1 MPLRTAARALLF
13 ALLVAGCAQ
22 RPATVEYNT
31 QGKFPPPPPEKPAIA
46 AVQQVPGSMIVKPG
60 DSVYVIA
67 RRYNVS
73 TRALI
78 ETNRLTPPYKL
89 LVGQVLRLPRGRV
102 HTVVS
107 GDTLYGISRSYG
119 IDMNALA
126 RANRLAPPYLL
137 LVGQRLNVPVISAA
151 ATQTATQ
158 PATQTATQT
167 ATLPVAPSPAPKV
180 DTTAKAPPAPLIPTP
195 PPRSSGRFLWPVQ
208 GTILSK
214 FGPKSGGF
222 HNDGI
227 NISAP
232 RGAPV
237 YAAEA
242 GVVAYAG
249 NELRGYGNLL
259 LIRHAE
265 GWTTAY
271 AHNETLLVTRG
282 DTVRRGQTVAKV
294 GSSGNV
300 TAPQSHFEL
309 RRGTKVV
316 DPLKYLASN

>member
-1 MPLRTAARALLF
+1 MTVCAVTRALLF
-13 ALLVAGCAQ
+13 ALLVAGCVQ
-22 RPATVEYNT
+22 RPATVEYKT
-31 QGKFPPPPPEKPAIA
+31 QGDIPPPPLEKPAIA
-46 AVQQVPGSMIVKPG
+46 AVQQVPGSITVKAG
-60 DSVYVIA
+60 DSVHVIA

-78 ETNRLTPPYKL
+78 EMNRLKPPYKL
-89 LVGQVLRLPRGRV
+89 LVGRVLRLPRGRV
-102 HTVVS
+102 HTVVR

-126 RANRLAPPYLL
+126 RANRLAPPFLL
-137 LVGQRLNVPVISAA
+137 LVGQRLTVPVASAA

-158 PATQTATQT
+158 TA
-167 ATLPVAPSPAPKV
+167 APPVEPPPAPKV
-180 DTTAKAPPAPLIPTP
+180 DTTAKAPPTAPIPTP
-195 PPRSSGRFLWPVQ
+195 PPRSSGRFLWPVK
-208 GTILSK
+208 GTVLSK
-214 FGPKSGGF
+214 FGPKTGGF

-259 LIRHAE
+259 LVRHAD

-271 AHNETLLVTRG
+271 AHNEVLLVGRG
-282 DTVRRGQTVAKV
+282 DTVRRGQTIAKI

-300 TAPQSHFEL
+300 TTPQSHFEL

>member
-31 QGKFPPPPPEKPAIA
+31 QGKFPPPPQKPAIA
-46 AVQQVPGSMIVKPG
+46 AVQQVPGSMTVKPG

-158 PATQTATQT
+158 T
-167 ATLPVAPSPAPKV
+167 ATLLVAPSPAPKV

>member
-31 QGKFPPPPPEKPAIA
+31 QGKFPPPPQKPAIA
-46 AVQQVPGSMIVKPG
+46 AVQQVPGSMTVKPG
-60 DSVYVIA
+60 DSVYIIA

-158 PATQTATQT
+158 T
-167 ATLPVAPSPAPKV
+167 ATLLVAPSPAPKV

>member
-1 MPLRTAARALLF
+1 MRAVGRALLF
-13 ALLVAGCAQ
+13 ALLVAGCVQ
-22 RPATVEYNT
+22 RPATVEYKA
-31 QGKFPPPPPEKPAIA
+31 QGDVPSPPPEKTAIA
-46 AVQQVPGSMIVKPG
+46 SVQQVPGSMTVKPG
-60 DSVYVIA
+60 DSVHVIA

-78 ETNRLTPPYKL
+78 EMNRLTPPYKL
-89 LVGQVLRLPRGRV
+89 LAGQVLRLPRGRV
-102 HTVVS
+102 HTVVR
-107 GDTLYGISRSYG
+107 GDTLYGISRRYG

-137 LVGQRLNVPVISAA
+137 LVGQRLTVPVTSAA
-151 ATQTATQ
+151 A
-158 PATQTATQT
+158 PQT
-167 ATLPVAPSPAPKV
+167 ATLPVEPTPKV
-180 DTTAKAPPAPLIPTP
+180 DATAKAPPAPLIPTP
-195 PPRSSGRFLWPVQ
+195 PPRSGGQFLWPVQ

-271 AHNETLLVTRG
+271 AHNEALLVTRG

>member
-1 MPLRTAARALLF
+1 MTVRAAARALLF
-13 ALLVAGCAQ
+13 ALLVAGCVQ
-22 RPATVEYNT
+22 RPATVEYKAA
-31 QGKFPPPPPEKPAIA
+31 GDVPPPPAEKPTITAVRQAPASIA
-46 AVQQVPGSMIVKPG
+46 VKSG
-60 DSVYVIA
+60 DSVHIIA

-73 TRALI
+73 MRALI
-78 ETNRLTPPYKL
+78 EMNRLKPPYKL

-102 HTVVS
+102 HTVVR
-107 GDTLYGISRSYG
+107 GDTLYGISRNYG

-137 LVGQRLNVPVISAA
+137 LVGQRLNVPVTSAA
-151 ATQTATQ
+151 AMQTA
-158 PATQTATQT
+158 A
-167 ATLPVAPSPAPKV
+167 VAVEPPSPAPKV
-180 DTTAKAPPAPLIPTP
+180 DTTAKAPPTAPIPTP
-195 PPRSSGRFLWPVQ
+195 PPRSSGRFLWPVK
-208 GTILSK
+208 GTVLSK

-237 YAAEA
+237 LAAEA

-259 LIRHAE
+259 LIRHAD

-271 AHNETLLVTRG
+271 AHNDVLLVGRG
-282 DTVRRGQTVAKV
+282 DTVRRGQTIAKI

-316 DPLKYLASN
+316 DPLKHLASN

>member
-1 MPLRTAARALLF
+1 MPLLTAARALLF

-31 QGKFPPPPPEKPAIA
+31 QGKFPPPPPPEKPAIA

-158 PATQTATQT
+158 T
-167 ATLPVAPSPAPKV
+167 ATLLVAPSPAPKV

>member
-1 MPLRTAARALLF
+1 MPLRAAARALLF
-13 ALLVAGCAQ
+13 ALLVAGCVQ
-22 RPATVEYNT
+22 RPATVEYKAS
-31 QGKFPPPPPEKPAIA
+31 GDVPPPPIEKPAIS
-46 AVQQVPGSMIVKPG
+46 AVQQVPGSITVKAG
-60 DSVYVIA
+60 DSVHIIA

-78 ETNRLTPPYKL
+78 EMNRLKPPYKL
-89 LVGQVLRLPRGRV
+89 LVGKVLRLPRGRV
-102 HTVVS
+102 HTVVR

-137 LVGQRLNVPVISAA
+137 LVGQRLNVPVTSAG
-151 ATQTATQ
+151 ATQTAV
-158 PATQTATQT
+158 
-167 ATLPVAPSPAPKV
+167 LPVEPPPAPKV
-180 DTTAKAPPAPLIPTP
+180 DTTAKARPAPLIPTP
-195 PPRSSGRFLWPVQ
+195 PPRSSGRFLWPVK
-208 GTILSK
+208 GAILSK

-237 YAAEA
+237 RAAEA

-271 AHNETLLVTRG
+271 AHNDVLLVTRG

-316 DPLKYLASN
+316 DPLKHLASN

>member
-1 MPLRTAARALLF
+1 MRAAARALLF
-13 ALLVAGCAQ
+13 ALLVAGCVQ
-22 RPATVEYNT
+22 RPATVEYKT
-31 QGKFPPPPPEKPAIA
+31 PGDVPPPPAAKPTST
-46 AVQQVPGSMIVKPG
+46 AVQQTPASIVVKPG
-60 DSVYVIA
+60 DSVHVVA

-73 TRALI
+73 MRALI
-78 ETNRLTPPYKL
+78 EMNRLKPPYKL
-89 LVGQVLRLPRGRV
+89 LVGQVLRLPRGRI
-102 HTVVS
+102 HTVVR
-107 GDTLYGISRSYG
+107 GDTLYGISRKYG

-137 LVGQRLNVPVISAA
+137 LIGQRLNVPVTSAG
-151 ATQTATQ
+151 ATQTA
-158 PATQTATQT
+158 A
-167 ATLPVAPSPAPKV
+167 VAVEPPPSPKV
-180 DTTAKAPPAPLIPTP
+180 DATAKAPPAPLIPTP

-208 GTILSK
+208 GAILSK

-237 YAAEA
+237 RAAEA

-265 GWTTAY
+265 RWTTAY
-271 AHNETLLVTRG
+271 AHNEALLVKRG
-282 DTVRRGQTVAKV
+282 DTVRRGQTIAKV

-300 TAPQSHFEL
+300 TQPQSHFEL

-316 DPLKYLASN
+316 DPLKHLASN